1 MNEEKKNSK
10 GLLLVISGPS
20 GAGKGTIC
28 KGLIKRND
36 FWLSVS
42 ATTRAP
48 RDGEI
53 DGQNYYFFKKEQFLD
68 KIKDDD
74 FLEYAEVYGNYYGTP
89 KSNVIE
95 KLEEGK
101 DVILEID
108 IQGALR
114 IKETYPEGVF
124 IFILPPSMEELKNR
138 IIKRGSETPESLM
151 TRFKSAYKEINYVSK
166 YNYAVVNDK
175 LEEAVR
181 KIESIIIAEKCSVE
195 RIQQNIFSKEG
206 LIHEQLY
213 D

>member
-28 KGLIKRND
+28 KELIKRND

-48 RDGEI
+48 REGEI